1 MGETSRQSSKSF
13 EELVL
18 NKMKGPTDKPAVK
31 RRRVDLKTK
40 IVTDAEY
47 LAELQE
53 KRKQKQERRQ
63 KENPEKR

>member
-1 MGETSRQSSKSF
+1 M
-13 EELVL
+13 L

-47 LAELQE
+47 LAELHRLKE
-53 KRKQKQERRQ
+53 EEERKKEKKTKRKAKQERQQ
-63 KENPEKR
+63 KENPQKR

>member
-1 MGETSRQSSKSF
+1 
-13 EELVL
+13 
-18 NKMKGPTDKPAVK
+18 MKGPTDKPAVK

-53 KRKQKQERRQ
+53 KRKQKQERQQ
-63 KENPEKR
+63 KENPQKR